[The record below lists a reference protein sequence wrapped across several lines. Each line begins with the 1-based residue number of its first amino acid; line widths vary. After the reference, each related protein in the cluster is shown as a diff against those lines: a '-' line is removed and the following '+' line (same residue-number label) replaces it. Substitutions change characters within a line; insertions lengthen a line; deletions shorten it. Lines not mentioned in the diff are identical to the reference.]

1 MSIQLPLSTLVEMHV
16 QVEKLFAQWDALP
29 KPWTNEQ
36 WQLRHDM
43 CVTRSYLKT
52 YVTLALAGESMEI
65 VNPAVTVTGE

>member
-1 MSIQLPLSTLVEMHV
+1 MSTQLPLSTLVEMHV
-16 QVEKLFAQWDALP
+16 QVEKLFSQWDALP
-29 KPWTNEQ
+29 KPWSPEQ

-52 YVTLALAGESMEI
+52 YVTLALVGESMEI